1 LPIGTD
7 SLGKVFPL
15 KMLDTPT
22 REIFW
27 QIDAQWVFY
36 ALSFAT
42 MVALSFG
49 LFKGIRF
56 IRGGSG
62 SSARSM
68 RTLGV
73 RVTLTD
79 ILSHRPLAGE
89 DNSRW
94 WHLLIFY
101 GFVLLFFVTCYLML
115 AHYVH
120 EALFTGTPYL
130 LVSLVADLAGAAVLL
145 GALVALFTIRRDPSP
160 ARDRTL
166 GKVVVLSLLGLVCV
180 TGFLVE
186 GLRIHVEGDS
196 WKMWSPVGAFVSWLL
211 PSLAEPEGH
220 GVFKTFW
227 WLHSILALGLL
238 AWIALSARLR
248 HMLFLPLHR
257 ATTPLEPRSP
267 SSFIDV
273 EAIRTSN
280 PSPGAVRLGIET
292 PADTTQKQRLG
303 LLACMD
309 CGRCE
314 RLCPAFQ
321 TGQSLTPRK
330 VLQDLRD
337 YVVQSGEGGKGGR
350 GQSLSPASEAI
361 TPSSLW
367 ACRLCRA
374 CEELCPAGIGHVSQ
388 MVEMRRAEVLGH
400 GRLPDEGAAALRN
413 LIRTGNPYG
422 AGPSERASWTR
433 EQRIPPPP
441 AEIPEKPLF
450 LWTGCFQPGDEQKP
464 RVLSCLVG
472 LLKDLEIPFLIPED
486 TSCCGDPARI
496 LGDEDLFQALA
507 REQIEK
513 IEASGA
519 EQVLVHCPHCY
530 TVLKDVYPLLG
541 ARFSVIHT
549 SELFQELVQEKKLQ
563 GRGFPNPLSVVYHD
577 PCFLSR
583 YQGLADA
590 PRFVLEGLPGLD
602 LREPPRAR
610 REGFC
615 CGAGGGHFFMDLDL
629 QERPSSQRLEE
640 MLAQGPEVLAVS
652 CGFCFSMFDD
662 ALRRLPEPPALRIA
676 DWLELLKEASEK

>member
-1 LPIGTD
+1 
-7 SLGKVFPL
+7 
-15 KMLDTPT
+15 MLDTPT

-27 QIDAQWVFY
+27 QVSDRWVFY
-36 ALSFAT
+36 VLSIAMMAAVSWGFYKA
-42 MVALSFG
+42 
-49 LFKGIRF
+49 IRF
-56 IRGGSG
+56 VRGGTV
-62 SSARSM
+62 SSVRSI

-73 RVTLTD
+73 RATLAD
-79 ILSHRPLAGE
+79 ILFHRPLAGE

-94 WHLLIFY
+94 WHLLIFS

-115 AHYVH
+115 AHYGY
-120 EALFTGTPYL
+120 ESLFTGTPYL
-130 LVSLVADLAGAAVLL
+130 LVTVVADLAGAGLIL
-145 GALVALFTIRRDPSP
+145 GVLVALFTIRKDASP

-166 GKVVVLSLLGLVCV
+166 GKAAVLSLLGLVCV

-186 GLRIHVEGDS
+186 GLRIHVAGDP
-196 WKMWSPVGAFVSWLL
+196 WKVWSPVGAVASSMF
-211 PSLAEPEGH
+211 PSFTELEGH
-220 GVFKTFW
+220 RFFKGLW

-238 AWIALSARLR
+238 AWIPLSARLR
-248 HMLFLPLHR
+248 HMLFLPFHR
-257 ATTPLEPRSP
+257 ATMPLEPRSP
-267 SSFIDV
+267 APFIDV
-273 EAIRTSN
+273 EALRTSN
-280 PSPGAVRLGIET
+280 PSPGSVRLGIET

-303 LLACMD
+303 LLACME

-330 VLQDLRD
+330 VLQDLRE
-337 YVVQSGEGGKGGR
+337 YVVQSGEGGKGAQ
-350 GQSLSPASEAI
+350 GQSPSAASEAI

-374 CEELCPAGIGHVSQ
+374 CEELCPAGIEHVPQ
-388 MVEMRRAEVLGH
+388 MLEIRRAEVLGH

-413 LIRTGNPYG
+413 LIRTRNPYG
-422 AGPSERASWTR
+422 AGPSERASWIQ
-433 EQRIPPPP
+433 EQRIPDPP
-441 AEIPEKPLF
+441 AETAGKPLF

-464 RVLSCLVG
+464 RVLSCLVE
-472 LLKDLEIPFLIPED
+472 LLKDLEVLFFIPED

-496 LGDEDLFQALA
+496 LGEEDLFQTLA
-507 REQIEK
+507 REQIKK

-519 EQVLVHCPHCY
+519 DQVLVHCPHCY

-549 SELFQELVQEKKLQ
+549 SELLQDQVQEKKLQ

-583 YQGLADA
+583 YQELADP
-590 PRFVLEGLPGLD
+590 PRSVLEGLPGLD
-602 LREPPRAR
+602 LRETPRAR

-629 QERPSSQRLEE
+629 EERPSSQRLEE
-640 MLAQGPEVLAVS
+640 MLALGPDVLAVS

-662 ALRRLPEPPALRIA
+662 ALRLLPDPPALRIA

>member
-1 LPIGTD
+1 
-7 SLGKVFPL
+7 
-15 KMLDTPT
+15 MLDTPS

-27 QIDAQWVFY
+27 LVSDRWVFY

-42 MVALSFG
+42 MAALSFG
-49 LFKGIRF
+49 LFKGVRF
-56 IRGGSG
+56 ILGGSVA
-62 SSARSM
+62 SARSI

-73 RVTLTD
+73 WTTLAD
-79 ILSHRPLAGE
+79 ILSHRPLEGE
-89 DNSRW
+89 DSSRW

-101 GFVLLFFVTCYLML
+101 GFMLLLFVTCYLML
-115 AHYVH
+115 AHYGH

-130 LVSLVADLAGAAVLL
+130 LVSLVADLAGAAVIL
-145 GALVALFTIRRDPSP
+145 GVLVALFTIRRDTSP

-166 GKVVVLSLLGLVCV
+166 GKAAVLSLLGMVCV

-186 GLRIHVEGDS
+186 GLRIHMEGDP
-196 WKMWSPVGAFVSWLL
+196 WKMWSPVGAFATSLF
-211 PSLAEPEGH
+211 PSLAESEGR
-220 GVFKTFW
+220 GLFKGLW

-238 AWIALSARLR
+238 AWIPLSARLR
-248 HMLFLPLHR
+248 HMLFLPFHR
-257 ATTPLEPRSP
+257 AGTPLEPRSP
-267 SSFIDV
+267 APFIDV
-273 EAIRTSN
+273 EALRTSN
-280 PSPGAVRLGIET
+280 PSAGSVRLGIET

-303 LLACMD
+303 LLSCME

-321 TGQSLTPRK
+321 TGQPLTPRK
-330 VLQDLRD
+330 YLQDLRRH
-337 YVVQSGEGGKGGR
+337 VMQPGEGGKGA
-350 GQSLSPASEAI
+350 QEPSLSQASEAI
-361 TPSSLW
+361 STDALW

-374 CEELCPAGIGHVSQ
+374 CEELCPAGIEHVPQ
-388 MVEMRRAEVLGH
+388 MVEIRRAEVLGH

-413 LIRTGNPYG
+413 LVRTGNPYG
-422 AGPSERASWTR
+422 AGSSDRDSWIR
-433 EQRIPPPP
+433 EQRIGASP
-441 AEIPEKPLF
+441 AETTGKSLF
-450 LWTGCFQPGDEQKP
+450 LWAGCFQPGDEQKP
-464 RVLSCLVG
+464 RVLYCLVE
-472 LLKDLEIPFLIPED
+472 LLKDLDISFFIPED

-496 LGDEDLFQALA
+496 LGEEDLFQAQA

-530 TVLKDVYPLLG
+530 TVLKDIYPLLG

-549 SELFQELVQEKKLQ
+549 SELLQKQIQEKILHS
-563 GRGFPNPLSVVYHD
+563 RGFPNPLSVVYHD

-583 YQGLADA
+583 YQGLADF
-590 PRFVLEGLPGLD
+590 PRSVLESLPGLE
-602 LREPPRAR
+602 LRESPRAR
-610 REGFC
+610 EKGFC

-640 MLAQGPEVLAVS
+640 MLAQGTEVLAVS

-676 DWLELLKEASEK
+676 DWLELLKEAREK